1 MGLMLKWNLLKKST
15 HDIIETYDNL
25 FSVIKDIKS
34 IRNNID
40 KEFSESFEQ
49 SERITA
55 IAGTQPY
62 MPRLTKK

>member
-25 FSVIKDIKS
+25 LSVIKDIKS

-40 KEFSESFEQ
+40 KEFSKIFEQ
-49 SERITA
+49 GEQITA
-55 IAGTQPY
+55 IAGTQPS
-62 MPRLTKK
+62 MPYLTKK